1 MKIEEKV
8 LQNLM
13 EDMQKEVDVWE
24 EIYGENKDEDFYN
37 DYANISYTLYLNGIA
52 RIKEVLFR
60 MSINNKESA

>member
-8 LQNLM
+8 LRNVM
-13 EDMQKEVDVWE
+13 EDMEKEVDVFE
-24 EIYGENKDEDFYN
+24 KVYEKDDNFNEDF
-37 DYANISYTLYLNGIA
+37 ANISYTMYLNNVA

>member
-8 LQNLM
+8 LRNVM
-13 EDMQKEVDVWE
+13 EDMEKEVEVFE
-24 EIYGENKDEDFYN
+24 KVYEKDDDFYS
-37 DYANISYTLYLNGIA
+37 DYSNISYTMYINSIA